1 MMHRILVSGAN
12 GQLGR
17 ELQDVSSLNS
27 HLEFNFFT
35 STDLDITKRNQVES
49 VVETVKPTY
58 IVNCAAYT
66 AVDKA
71 ENEREKAF
79 AVNAEAVL
87 SLAEVSRSSGA
98 KLIHISTDYVF
109 DGTGTRPYTE
119 DDPVHPLNVYGESK
133 LMGERY
139 AMRNDAVVLRTAW
152 VYSVHGNN
160 FLKTMLRVMNSRP
173 EVRVVNDQFGT
184 PTHAADIAATIIKI
198 INCGK
203 WMSGVFHFTNEGSIS
218 WFDFAQEIKRLS
230 GSSCNI
236 VPIPTEEYPTPAKR
250 PAYTI
255 LDKTKIQATYGIS
268 LVPWQE
274 SLQQCMLRLSQM
286 AGQ

>member
-27 HLEFNFFT
+27 PLEFHFFD
-35 STDLDITKRNQVES
+35 STDLDVTNRNQVEN
-49 VVETVKPTY
+49 VVATVKPAY

-71 ENEREKAF
+71 ENDREKAF

-274 SLQQCMLRLSQM
+274 SLQQCMLRLSRM